1 MTDRRPASEPLRC
14 ASQILRAAI
23 ACVSLVV
30 LVTPDLSLAMVRL
43 PPQEQSHLGLRTIR
57 LAGVNR
63 SGEIDGFAK
72 VLDPGPLAQLVSDLQ
87 TALAA
92 YAASSAEAARAKSL
106 HSRDLGVSA
115 KDTEAAVAQSTSD
128 ALRVTQLRR
137 RLGLEWGPG
146 VARLSDAERN
156 RLVDELAKGT
166 AALVHVDTHNNTG
179 QMGAKRVRID
189 VGADSVVGVVI
200 GPARAAEPRLQSS
213 GLIVKVTGPS
223 AILLSTGLTQSAH
236 IATQDPQSGVIVPR
250 LGLCQNRTRPLR
262 EETDPGSDSGG
273 PRLLCFSRTRAR
285 GSGRRRRRLRC
296 VCNRTDG
303 GGDALR
309 CWPLSSDGLS
319 SDLG

>member
-1 MTDRRPASEPLRC
+1 MTARHPASE
-14 ASQILRAAI
+14 ILRAAI
-23 ACVSLVV
+23 VLISLVV
-30 LVTPDLSLAMVRL
+30 LVAPGMSLAMVRL
-43 PPQEQSHLGLRTIR
+43 SPTEQSHLGLRTVR
-57 LAGVNR
+57 LSGVNR

-87 TALAA
+87 TALAS

-106 HSRDLGVSA
+106 HSQDLGVSA
-115 KDTEAAVAQSTSD
+115 KDTEAATAQSTSD

-156 RLVDELAKGT
+156 RLVDELAKGH

-179 QMGAKRVRID
+179 QSGAKRVRID
-189 VGADSVVGVVI
+189 VGTDSVVGVVI

-250 LGLCQNRTRPLR
+250 TALIRYQ
-262 EETDPGSDSGG
+262 GSDWAYVKSG
-273 PRLLCFSRTRAR
+273 PDRFERKLILDPVPEDR
-285 GSGRRRRRLRC
+285 GFFVSHGLAPGDQ
-296 VCNRTDG
+296 VVVDG
-303 GGDALR
+303 VSAIFAMEQTAAGTH
-309 CWPLSSDGLS
+309 
-319 SDLG
+319 